1 MENRPRAQS
10 TPERTPF
17 VGSGVALVTPFTD
30 SGVDEELLR
39 ELVRFHLREGTD
51 ALVVNGSTGEASTM
65 SPEEQRR
72 AVEVVVAEAGGRI
85 PVVAGAGGSDTAA
98 VRRLASAARE
108 AGADLLLLSPPPYNK
123 PTQGGIVAHYR
134 AVMDEADLPTIVY
147 NVPGRTACN
156 ILPETV
162 ERMADEDARVVAV
175 KEASGDISQIAEL
188 ARRVADRLA
197 IYSGNDDQV
206 VPVLSLGGMG
216 VISVL
221 ANVAP
226 AETSRM
232 AKSFLEGDVA
242 ESRRIQLRLLPLVAA
257 LFREPNPIPVKAG
270 VRALGF
276 AVGPLRLPLTE
287 PSPAVLAELL
297 GAMRALG
304 LPVKEG

>member
-1 MENRPRAQS
+1 MENRQGSFPK
-10 TPERTPF
+10 PERTPF
-17 VGSGVALVTPFTD
+17 VGSGVALVMPFT
-30 SGVDEELLR
+30 SGGIDEEVLR

-72 AVEVVVAEAGGRI
+72 AVEVVVAEVGGRV

-98 VRRLASAARE
+98 VRRLARAGRE

-123 PTQGGIVAHYR
+123 PTQAGIVAHFR

-162 ERMADEDARVVAV
+162 ERMVDEDARVVAV

-188 ARRVADRLA
+188 ARRVADRVA

-216 VISVL
+216 VISVM
-221 ANVAP
+221 ANVVP

-232 AKSFLEGDVA
+232 AKAFLEGDVA
-242 ESRRIQLRLLPLVAA
+242 ESRRLQFRLLPLVAA

-276 AVGPLRLPLTE
+276 AVGELRLPLTE
-287 PSPAVLAELL
+287 PSSAVREELL
-297 GAMRALG
+297 AAMRALD